1 MLCFFK
7 NNMYLYFFF
16 SFSEYTKSVSWMLAN
31 RGQLK
36 TNVVIMM
43 SKHLRNADVLYNSF
57 TILLLLSIN
66 KF

>member
-1 MLCFFK
+1 
-7 NNMYLYFFF
+7 MYFVFFFF
-16 SFSEYTKSVSWMLAN
+16 SFSKYTKSVSWMIAN